1 MTDPLLYEDD
11 ETAKLKDWWKKNGHS
26 IIAGVVLGL
35 IIVVGVNYWRN
46 YQTSQAEEASV
57 LFEQVASA
65 VVTKKPEQAVAAG
78 ARLMSDFKGSG
89 YAAKAALLLAKI
101 SVDKKDFASAE
112 NQLRW
117 AIDNAADK
125 ATVMLTRLRL
135 VELLLAQRKWDAAGS
150 LLEQVKGKSFASRR
164 AELQGDH
171 AMARGRRKVAYTAY
185 TDALASLDQAASYRD
200 ILVMKRDHAGSQK

>member
-125 ATVMLTRLRL
+125 ATAMLTRLRL
-135 VELLLAQRKWDAAGS
+135 VELLLAQRKWDAAGA

-164 AELQGDH
+164 AELQGDL

>member
-135 VELLLAQRKWDAAGS
+135 VELLLAQRKWDAAGA

-164 AELQGDH
+164 AELQGDL